1 MICFVLQACPFVI
14 DVYTEDCDDAE
25 FKVEAIEDMMDKLQR
40 PLCQS
45 VMEKVKE
52 KLSTHFIFSFNMCN
66 GQDIWFLSNS
76 QFVIILFMHFFL
88 PSFYDKKDSDIQFF
102 VDMNDHCLLFIE
114 KITTKHKE
122 QPKYNIKS

>member
-1 MICFVLQACPFVI
+1 
-14 DVYTEDCDDAE
+14 
-25 FKVEAIEDMMDKLQR
+25 
-40 PLCQS
+40 
-45 VMEKVKE
+45 
-52 KLSTHFIFSFNMCN
+52 MCN

-88 PSFYDKKDSDIQFF
+88 PTKSRFKVFYNLIYDKKDSDIQFF

-122 QPKYNIKS
+122 QPKYNTKS

>member
-1 MICFVLQACPFVI
+1 
-14 DVYTEDCDDAE
+14 
-25 FKVEAIEDMMDKLQR
+25 
-40 PLCQS
+40 
-45 VMEKVKE
+45 
-52 KLSTHFIFSFNMCN
+52 MCN

-88 PSFYDKKDSDIQFF
+88 PTKFRFKVFYNLIYDKKDSDIQFF